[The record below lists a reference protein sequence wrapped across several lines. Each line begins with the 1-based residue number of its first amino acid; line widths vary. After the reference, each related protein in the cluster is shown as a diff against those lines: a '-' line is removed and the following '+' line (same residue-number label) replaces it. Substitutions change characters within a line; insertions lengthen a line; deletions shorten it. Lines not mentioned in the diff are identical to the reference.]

1 MSIPVG
7 KSTSGERSTSAVS
20 SSPDSTRSVNR
31 RIRPELS
38 SEDDGGHFML
48 VEVDT
53 VVGRVF
59 VYSHTSPGRSASNPG
74 ILRARLGKEA

>member
-7 KSTSGERSTSAVS
+7 KSTSRERSTSAVS

-31 RIRPELS
+31 RTRPELS
-38 SEDDGGHFML
+38 SEDDGGHFIL

-53 VVGRVF
+53 VVGRAF
-59 VYSHTSPGRSASNPG
+59 VYTSPCQAPALEFSGG
-74 ILRARLGKEA
+74 GARLGKEA

>member
-31 RIRPELS
+31 RTRPELS
-38 SEDDGGHFML
+38 SEDDGGHFIL

-59 VYSHTSPGRSASNPG
+59 VYTSPGQAPALEFSG
-74 ILRARLGKEA
+74 GGARLGKEA